1 VTTRRMS
8 NLNPFVN
15 SIVAFVPDI
24 VILRSRRLSS
34 GPIADSGLVGK
45 DLNRHASG
53 IESASTGSRRHQ
65 QRAALTSTVALLCI
79 LFAGCGAARPCS
91 YYQLTPPS
99 DNAADAP
106 PANAYPVT
114 ILVAPLMSSHLY
126 REDHIVYSSNAE
138 NMGVYEYQR
147 WAEPP
152 TEMIQDVIF
161 RSLRS
166 SGRYRSVHSLRSS
179 VRGDYL
185 LHGHLYDFKE
195 ISGSPMSARLN
206 LELEMRDTKT
216 GETVWTH
223 LYNHDEPVS
232 GKDVSAVVAAL
243 DRNVQ
248 RATSEIAASLAQFF
262 SAHPPAPPS
271 PAPQ

>member
-1 VTTRRMS
+1 MS
-8 NLNPFVN
+8 NLNSFVN
-15 SIVAFVPDI
+15 SFVAFAMAAG
-24 VILRSRRLSS
+24 ILRSRRLSA
-34 GPIADSGLVGK
+34 GPIADSDLVGK
-45 DLNRHASG
+45 DLNRGVSVVHRAITSWG
-53 IESASTGSRRHQ
+53 R
-65 QRAALTSTVALLCI
+65 RAALTSTRALLCI
-79 LFAGCGAARPCS
+79 LCAGCGAARPAS

-99 DNAADAP
+99 VNAADP
-106 PANAYPVT
+106 PPVNVYPVT
-114 ILVAPLMSSHLY
+114 ILVGPLMSSHLY
-126 REDHIVYSSNAE
+126 REDHIVYISSAE
-138 NMGVYEYQR
+138 NMGIYEYQR
-147 WAEPP
+147 WVEPP
-152 TEMIQDVIF
+152 AEMIQDVIF
-161 RSLRS
+161 RSLRA

-195 ISGSPMSARLN
+195 ISGSPMSARLS

-248 RATSEIAASLAQFF
+248 RATTEFTASLAQYF
-262 SAHPPAPPS
+262 SAHPPAAPS
-271 PAPQ
+271 PAPR